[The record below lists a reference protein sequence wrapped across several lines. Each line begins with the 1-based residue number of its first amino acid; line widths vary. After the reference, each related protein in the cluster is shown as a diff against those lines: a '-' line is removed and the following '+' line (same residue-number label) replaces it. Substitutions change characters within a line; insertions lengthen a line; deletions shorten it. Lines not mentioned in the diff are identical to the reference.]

1 MGIGLQI
8 LCAVG
13 GIAAVVVVIALII
26 RLMMSFVLT
35 RFLCLG
41 FSIASIVMAFPL
53 SKMYEN
59 DWLRP
64 DGEALPLLIAAS
76 VCTVLAWICFIGPHV
91 FDVEWDGEFDIAVG
105 FFGQLDIEP
114 SETSMFFLNLFISA
128 PVTLVVNF
136 LLAPQ
141 FPWMFFL
148 LPIATIVICIVG
160 FMIALKNA

>member
-1 MGIGLQI
+1 MSTALEI
-8 LCAVG
+8 LCVVG
-13 GIAAVVVVIALII
+13 GIIAVIAVIALII

-64 DGEALPLLIAAS
+64 DGEALPLLLATTI
-76 VCTVLAWICFIGPHV
+76 CTVLAWICFIGPHV
-91 FDVEWDGEFDIAVG
+91 FDVEWDGEFDVTVG
-105 FFGQLDIEP
+105 FFGGIDIEP
-114 SETSMFFLNLFISA
+114 SETSMLFLNLFISA
-128 PVTLVVNF
+128 PITAVVNF

-141 FPWMFFL
+141 FTWMFFF
-148 LPIATIVICIVG
+148 LPIATIVICIIG
-160 FMIALKNA
+160 FIIALKNT

>member
-1 MGIGLQI
+1 MSIGLQI

-13 GIAAVVVVIALII
+13 GLAAVVVVMILII

-53 SKMYEN
+53 SRMYEN

-64 DGEALPLLIAAS
+64 DGNTFPLLIATTI
-76 VCTVLAWICFIGPHV
+76 CTVLAWICFIGPHV
-91 FDVEWDGEFDIAVG
+91 FDVEWDGEFDITVG
-105 FFGQLDIEP
+105 FFGGIEIEP

-128 PVTLVVNF
+128 PVSAVVYF

-141 FPWMFFL
+141 FPWMFFF
-148 LPIATIVICIVG
+148 LPIATIVICIIG
-160 FMIALKNA
+160 FLIALKNA

>member
-1 MGIGLQI
+1 MSIGLQI

-64 DGEALPLLIAAS
+64 DGEALPLLIATSA
-76 VCTVLAWICFIGPHV
+76 CTVLAWICFIGPHV

-105 FFGQLDIEP
+105 FFGQIDIEP